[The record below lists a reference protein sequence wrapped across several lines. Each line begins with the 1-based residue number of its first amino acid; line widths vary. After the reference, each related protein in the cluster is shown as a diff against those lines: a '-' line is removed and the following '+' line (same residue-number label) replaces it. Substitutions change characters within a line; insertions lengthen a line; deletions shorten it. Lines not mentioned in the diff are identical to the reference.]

1 VKEKMQRIEKWRLEE
16 FALSLKHLAE
26 LLKSGDDCEWANVF
40 FHFHQESQALIASK
54 ELGLEQIKKLLI
66 NIKNC
71 YSGTSSFMKLVLR
84 HKNEKEK
91 IRLNQ
96 DLYKTRAH
104 LLKIMAEIEDRIV
117 EYIS

>member
-1 VKEKMQRIEKWRLEE
+1 MQRIEKWRLEE
-16 FALSLKHLAE
+16 FTRALRHLAE
-26 LLKSGDDCEWANVF
+26 LLRSGDDREWANVF
-40 FHFHQESQALIASK
+40 FHFHQESQAFIASK
-54 ELGLEQIKKLLI
+54 ELDLEQIKKLLI

-71 YSGTSSFMKLVLR
+71 YSGTSSFMKLILR

-104 LLKIMAEIEDRIV
+104 LLKIMVEIENRIV